1 MKCPNCG
8 IQIAH
13 WRSSYNDI
21 QINEMMG
28 NKNIKYKDLLKNIIR
43 KIRNHIPSNDN
54 KKQIGNFISNAMMY
68 DYKTLN
74 MAMTNYIKN
83 AYMYEG
89 KGFNYLLKIIRT
101 FDEDK
106 DRIIKNEKKRF
117 GTSPPVIIWDGTM
130 EEQNAR

>member
-8 IQIAH
+8 IQIAQ
-13 WRSSYNDI
+13 WKSSYNDI
-21 QINEMMG
+21 QINEMMSDKSKEY
-28 NKNIKYKDLLKNIIR
+28 KNLLKNIIR
-43 KIRNHIPSNDN
+43 TVRNSIPSNDN
-54 KKQIGNFISNAMMY
+54 KQQISNFISNAMMY

-74 MAMTNYIKN
+74 MAITNYIKN

-89 KGFNYLLKIIRT
+89 KGFNYLLKVIRT

-106 DRIIKNEKKRF
+106 DRIIENEKKRF

-130 EEQNAR
+130 EEQNA

>member
-8 IQIAH
+8 IQIAQ
-13 WRSSYNDI
+13 WKSSYNDI
-21 QINEMMG
+21 QINEMMSDKSKEY
-28 NKNIKYKDLLKNIIR
+28 KNLLKNIIR
-43 KIRNHIPSNDN
+43 KVRNSIPSNDN
-54 KKQIGNFISNAMMY
+54 KQQISNFISNAMMY
-68 DYKTLN
+68 DYKTLD
-74 MAMTNYIKN
+74 MAISNYIKN

-106 DRIIKNEKKRF
+106 DKIIENEKKRF

-130 EEQNAR
+130 EEQNA

>member
-8 IQIAH
+8 IQIAQ
-13 WRSSYNDI
+13 WKSSYNDI
-21 QINEMMG
+21 QINEMMSDKSKEY
-28 NKNIKYKDLLKNIIR
+28 KNLLKNIIR
-43 KIRNHIPSNDN
+43 KVRNSIPSNDN
-54 KKQIGNFISNAMMY
+54 KQQISNFISNAMMY
-68 DYKTLN
+68 DYKTLD
-74 MAMTNYIKN
+74 MAISNYIKN

-89 KGFNYLLKIIRT
+89 KGFNYLLKVIRT

-106 DRIIKNEKKRF
+106 DKIIENEKKRF